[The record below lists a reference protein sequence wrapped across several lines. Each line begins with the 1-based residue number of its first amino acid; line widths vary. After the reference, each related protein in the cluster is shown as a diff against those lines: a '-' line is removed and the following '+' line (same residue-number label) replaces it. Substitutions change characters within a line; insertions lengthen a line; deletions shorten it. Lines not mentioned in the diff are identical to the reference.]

1 MGGQGLYSTVSDY
14 LKFMYMWLSG
24 GRGSGDYPLLKEQT
38 VWWARSTGIAPLAV
52 HTLPGVNPKIA
63 NTVEFFPGLPTTWV
77 HGFLKIEA
85 DAPTGRKKG
94 SISWCGVGNLYMWI
108 DPDTGIAGLWATQ
121 LLPFFDGPCV
131 AAAEAFE
138 AATYR
143 AIRRR

>member
-1 MGGQGLYSTVSDY
+1 MAGLVDS
-14 LKFMYMWLSG
+14 SG
-24 GRGSGDYPLLKEQT
+24 TSLIHSNGCP
-38 VWWARSTGIAPLAV
+38 P
-52 HTLPGVNPKIA
+52 
-63 NTVEFFPGLPTTWV
+63 
-77 HGFLKIEA
+77 

-94 SISWCGVGNLYMWI
+94 SISCCGLGNLYMWI
-108 DPDTGIAGLWATQ
+108 DPDTGIAGLWATR